1 MNTDMWKYMWEWILK
16 LFGIQS
22 AIATDEQPDNEDF
35 TRKYQDIEEINFTAI
50 LSNRVALIAT
60 ADSDFILEE
69 DNKRAKLLAGVG
81 EKAWK
86 KKEKLASLALGTG
99 GCLIVPYVQDGQLL
113 FNIATQDRLCIHE
126 KNGDKI
132 TGATILADSAIVNK
146 IRYLRYVNY
155 IVKDNTLYITN
166 KVTTEAGR
174 ETMIEQ
180 WKELRDV
187 AIANVDRVPFGY
199 IKSPVDNRHSTD
211 DYGVPITYGCDAIIE
226 EIKECLKQIRDEF
239 ELKEVRVMADKRMFA
254 KDKKGNPTITS
265 KLFYAL
271 SNFDNKGEAFSVY
284 SPEIRESAYY
294 SRLTHLLELLEK
306 NAGTSRGIL
315 IKSDVSYE
323 NKDAV
328 REANRATW
336 AIVTALRDSITEGF
350 EDFLYACNVL
360 ANYYEL
366 TPPGDYTFSFDWDFS
381 LVESSTET
389 WQQMLSLQSVGGMSK
404 AELRAWVTGES
415 QEDSKS
421 AIEEIKKTEPPL
433 RELIGVE

>member
-1 MNTDMWKYMWEWILK
+1 MWKHMWEWILK

-22 AIATDEQPDNEDF
+22 SIATDEQPDNEDF

-60 ADSDFILEE
+60 ADSDFILDA
-69 DNKRAKLLAGVG
+69 DNKRAELLAAVG
-81 EKAWK
+81 GKAWK
-86 KKEKLASLALGTG
+86 KKEKIGSLALGVG
-99 GCLIVPYVQDGQLL
+99 GVVIVPYVHGDKIL
-113 FNIATQDRLCIHE
+113 FNIVTQDRLCIHS
-126 KNGDKI
+126 KSGDKI
-132 TGATILADSAIVNK
+132 TGATILADSATVNK
-146 IRYLRYVNY
+146 TKYLRYVNY
-155 IVKDNTLYITN
+155 TVSENTLFITQ

-174 ETMIEQ
+174 ETMIER
-180 WKELRDV
+180 WKDYRDI

-211 DYGVPITYGCDAIIE
+211 DYGVPITYGCDAIID

-239 ELKEVRVMADKRMFA
+239 ELKEVRVMADKRMFT
-254 KDKKGNPTITS
+254 KDKKGNPAITS

-306 NAGTSRGIL
+306 SAGTSRGIL

-366 TPPGDYTFSFDWDFS
+366 TPLGDYAFSFDWDFS
-381 LVESSTET
+381 LIESSTET

-404 AELRAWVTGES
+404 AELRAWVTGDTLD
-415 QEDSKS
+415 DSKK

-433 RELIGVE
+433 RDLIGVE